1 MNEKLILVKAIML
14 LYRESLVLSNKD
26 ESTPDIIRKSLE
38 QIKKSEVS
46 IGITREVDI
55 ISNLKNEVLEM
66 LNNPASHQYIEE
78 DLLSRLKLLTSTD
91 ESTYEALY
99 DGITINLD
107 EFKLK
112 QAIHNDRRS
121 LASFNNSNLS
131 IVL

>member
-66 LNNPASHQYIEE
+66 LNNPVSHQYIKE
-78 DLLSRLKLLTSTD
+78 D
-91 ESTYEALY
+91 
-99 DGITINLD
+99 
-107 EFKLK
+107 
-112 QAIHNDRRS
+112 
-121 LASFNNSNLS
+121 
-131 IVL
+131 